1 MKLVGGWI
9 HVGSYRGAPVR
20 IHWSTPIGAFVLTGL
35 AFVPGAWVGFLLL
48 VLVHELGHAVLVRR
62 FRLSVLSIDVHGLGG
77 VCRWSGSATD
87 RQRAIIAWGGVLGQ
101 AVLLVAALLAAPL
114 FGPSTSPFFRE
125 LRESLIATN
134 LTLMAINLLPVPPL
148 DGAAAWSLFRWRRSR
163 HAPHTPQ
170 RRDFAAAAS
179 KAAPRPAPPRQAR
192 PPIEKELEELE
203 RIDRADPRDSPE
215 VRRLLDEI
223 SRRRGSGKRTL
234 N

>member
-1 MKLVGGWI
+1 MRLVGGWL

-62 FRLSVLSIDVHGLGG
+62 FRLSVLSVDVHGLGG

-101 AVLLVAALLAAPL
+101 AVLLAAALLAAPL
-114 FGPSTSPFFRE
+114 VGASSSPFVRE

-148 DGAAAWSLFRWRRSR
+148 DGAAAWSLFRWRRSQP
-163 HAPHTPQ
+163 APQTSPR
-170 RRDFAAAAS
+170 RRDFAAEAS
-179 KAAPRPAPPRQAR
+179 KAAPRPAPRQAR

-215 VRRLLDEI
+215 VRRLLEEI
-223 SRRRGSGKRTL
+223 ARRQGSGKRTL